1 MSNLGLKNLSELED
15 FFDREINK
23 YKNNFS
29 KSKCLFI
36 KNWPK
41 KYGYH
46 SWSNTLNKQGFN
58 ISHIHPSGW
67 LSGVF
72 YLKVPKDIIEYEAG
86 IEFSLHGD
94 DFIIKKNIPKFF
106 LKPKI
111 GDLILFPS
119 SLYHKTI
126 PFNSNEE
133 RICIAFDIHK
143 IE

>member
-1 MSNLGLKNLSELED
+1 MPLASHSISGL
-15 FFDREINK
+15 
-23 YKNNFS
+23 
-29 KSKCLFI
+29 
-36 KNWPK
+36 
-41 KYGYH
+41 
-46 SWSNTLNKQGFN
+46 
-58 ISHIHPSGW
+58 
-67 LSGVF
+67 
-72 YLKVPKDIIEYEAG
+72 PKDIIEYEAG

-94 DFIIKKNIPKFF
+94 DFKIQKNIPKFF